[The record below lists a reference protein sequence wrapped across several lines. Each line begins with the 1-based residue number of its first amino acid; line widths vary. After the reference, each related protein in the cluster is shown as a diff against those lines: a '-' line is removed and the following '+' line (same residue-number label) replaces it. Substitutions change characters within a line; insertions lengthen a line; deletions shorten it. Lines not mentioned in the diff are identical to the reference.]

1 MELLPGFRMRPPQDV
16 DAEEVAAFSNEE
28 CVAFIGV
35 PVIDADWLRG
45 RWTAPA
51 VDRDRDFAVV
61 ESPNGEL
68 CGFLSVEA
76 EPPFAEVFALG
87 IVAPAFHGLGL
98 GAAIVSE
105 NERRARRFE
114 ALADSNARI
123 VIHSGALADEPR
135 VSALLG
141 SRGYREVRRF
151 ELRRIDFVGEPAPP
165 PDVEGTSIRGFRP
178 EESRQLYE
186 AHVEAFADHWG
197 EGRETYEDFRHH
209 HLDAPEFDA
218 GLWFVAW
225 DGDELAGY
233 VGAQENSRED
243 PSRGYIAILGVR
255 RPYRRRG
262 LGEALLLHAFGALHA
277 RGRLGVDL
285 HVDADSLT
293 GATGLYAKVG
303 MTAHPRFATWE
314 GTTARSRMHA
324 RPIGLWRN
332 ACEGRRR
339 ARFAGSGLSGAEVGV
354 DPNRGKRHP
363 AEAAHRP
370 MTASVTPRR
379 NTT

>member
-1 MELLPGFRMRPPQDV
+1 MELLPGFRMRPPQDE
-16 DAEEVAAFSNEE
+16 DADEVAAISNEE

-35 PVIDADWLRG
+35 PVMDADWVRG
-45 RWTAPA
+45 RWTAPG
-51 VDRDRDFAVV
+51 VDREQDFAVV
-61 ESPNGEL
+61 ESRNGEL

-105 NERRARRFE
+105 NERRAWRFE
-114 ALADSNARI
+114 ALADPNAR
-123 VIHSGALADEPR
+123 VLIHAGALADEPR
-135 VSALLG
+135 VSALLD

-151 ELRRIDFVGEPAPP
+151 ELRRVDFAGAPAPP
-165 PDVEGTSIRGFRP
+165 HDVEGISVRSFRP
-178 EESRQLYE
+178 EDAQRLYE

-197 EGRETYEDFRHH
+197 EGEETYEDFRHH
-209 HLDAPEFDA
+209 NLDAPEYDA

-225 DGDELAGY
+225 DGNEIAGY
-233 VGAQENSRED
+233 VGGHEKSRED
-243 PSRGYIAILGVR
+243 PSRGYIALLGVL

-277 RGRLGVDL
+277 RGQLGVDL

-314 GTTARSRMHA
+314 KELRPARA
-324 RPIGLWRN
+324 
-332 ACEGRRR
+332 
-339 ARFAGSGLSGAEVGV
+339 
-354 DPNRGKRHP
+354 
-363 AEAAHRP
+363 
-370 MTASVTPRR
+370 
-379 NTT
+379 